1 MFKRTWGNGDQLV
14 VALHGWTGDHR
25 HFEAIAEHL
34 PSGVRLV
41 AFDLP
46 GFGLSPAPPSW
57 DMEAVGRYIAPHIDD
72 LGGDDLTVLTNCSGA
87 YAALKAVPHLRRAPS
102 RLVFVDAFGYAPKY
116 FKIFTN
122 PRWGHHAYRTTFA
135 NRLGRGI
142 TNAVLARKKRSEGGI
157 TDTFREVNH
166 EHTLAWL
173 RSCVALGDCRQFAN
187 VQLPTTLA
195 YGDGTFSAVR
205 KSLPMLREIWPHVR
219 ELELKNAGHLGVVEA
234 AAQLASVVFA
244 RPEESTTT
252 AAQA

>member
-1 MFKRTWGNGDQLV
+1 MFKRTWGSGDQLV

-25 HFEAIAEHL
+25 HFEPLSQHL
-34 PSGVRLV
+34 PAGSRLV

-46 GFGLSPAPPSW
+46 GFGASDAPPAW
-57 DMEAVGRYIAPHIDD
+57 DMESVGRHIAPEIDA
-72 LGGDDLTVLTNCSGA
+72 LPGDELTLLTNCSGA

-102 RLVFVDAFGYAPKY
+102 RLVLVDAFGYAPKY

-135 NRLGRGI
+135 NPVGRGI

-166 EHTLAWL
+166 ENTLAWL

-195 YGDGTFSAVR
+195 FGENTFSAVR
-205 KSLPMLREIWPHVR
+205 KSLPMWREIWPHVR
-219 ELELKNAGHLGVVEA
+219 ELELKGAGHLGVVEA
-234 AAQLASVVFA
+234 AVQLASVVFTRSEVQA
-244 RPEESTTT
+244 
-252 AAQA
+252 AAQT